1 MSMLKNVEWLR
12 SCMGEI
18 SVCYKRYR
26 RDYRR
31 ESLRVARAYKR
42 ESRKNRF
49 GLGTLFE
56 RRFCL
61 SSLKVVSLGSG
72 KQIGEDRIELKK

>member
-12 SCMGEI
+12 HCMGEI

-26 RDYRR
+26 RDYKR

-49 GLGTLFE
+49 RLGTLFE
-56 RRFCL
+56 R
-61 SSLKVVSLGSG
+61 
-72 KQIGEDRIELKK
+72 